1 MKNKSYQCEACS
13 GKICVTQCDK
23 KPTYCPLHA
32 HKDPCWVDVEQESQ
46 QTHTAWKK
54 GDWAWCPAD
63 NPYTDDMYFQ
73 VLEVHPDG
81 MLRVNSYLLVNS
93 KICQKASVRPYKG
106 PELVQVVGKVVKLRN
121 LHQRSFM
128 TAALVIGYNEHTE
141 KVFLC
146 TCSSG
151 TASLTE
157 TAAGLWLSAAEL
169 SGLTTIDGK
178 PCGVLQ
184 HRSPNTGELVD

>member
-1 MKNKSYQCEACS
+1 M
-13 GKICVTQCDK
+13 
-23 KPTYCPLHA
+23 
-32 HKDPCWVDVEQESQ
+32 
-46 QTHTAWKK
+46 
-54 GDWAWCPAD
+54 
-63 NPYTDDMYFQ
+63 
-73 VLEVHPDG
+73 
-81 MLRVNSYLLVNS
+81 
-93 KICQKASVRPYKG
+93 RPYKG

-157 TAAGLWLSAAEL
+157 TAAGLWLSAEEL
-169 SGLTTIDGK
+169 SGLTTVDGE

-184 HRSPNTGELVD
+184 HRDPNTGELVD